1 MQEAGVRN
9 RNFRKSYQP
18 WIKNEYVEK
27 RQIFTHGPK
36 TENSPYLFNHCSLFL
51 THFLTQ
57 MYIKMQS
64 YIYRDGTIRNQEYF
78 STKLLLSEEEGMN
91 FYPDPLVD
99 IALKRC

>member
-1 MQEAGVRN
+1 MQEAGFRN

-18 WIKNEYVEK
+18 WIKTNMLRNVK
-27 RQIFTHGPK
+27 SSRMVRKQKKPLSLH
-36 TENSPYLFNHCSLFL
+36 HCSLIL